1 MDLSYRRP
9 GRASSNPKRRSS
21 MGSPM
26 ILPTLVVNSGLLIVT
41 VTSACSAHAD
51 PPRFP
56 DLGGYIPVDAA
67 EYAVG
72 ASTPG
77 MPSAQVYFRTPDGVD
92 CNFLSGQAQCIG
104 NHLPGLPPASLTS
117 KGAPGVN
124 WIGTSSGLKPVV
136 PPDDRSTEIK
146 TLPAMHSITVDGV
159 MCGIDD
165 SGTTACK
172 DPQGRGFILSPSWS
186 GWLPKT

>member
-1 MDLSYRRP
+1 
-9 GRASSNPKRRSS
+9 
-21 MGSPM
+21 M
-26 ILPTLVVNSGLLIVT
+26 IAKSFAVTTGVLVAV

-56 DLGGYIPVDAA
+56 DLGGYSPVDAA
-67 EYAVG
+67 EYAVD

-77 MPSAQVYFRTPDGVD
+77 MPSTQVYFRTPDGVA

-104 NHLPGLPPASLTS
+104 NDLPGLPPASPTS
-117 KGAPGVN
+117 KGAPRVN
-124 WIGTSSGLKPVV
+124 WIGTSSGLKPVI
-136 PPDDRSTEIK
+136 PSDDRSTEIK

-159 MCGIDD
+159 MCGVDD

-172 DPQGRGFILSPSWS
+172 DPQGRGFILSSSWS
-186 GWLPKT
+186 GWLPKV